1 MTHQN
6 TQPAFRQPQP
16 DAAALADAGLVT
28 RVRAGDPAG
37 FEVIMRRH
45 NQRLYRLARGIL
57 RNGSEAED
65 VVQEA
70 YVRSYEK
77 LDDFVGPNG
86 FGAWL
91 GKIVINEALG
101 RLRKRGRVIS
111 LDDHVR
117 GSGGSVA
124 HHRIDTMMATQP
136 DPERLAASGELR
148 RLIENAIDTLPH
160 DFRMVFILRTVE
172 GLNVSET
179 AQYLSIRPE
188 TVKTRFHRARR
199 LLQSALGAQFD
210 TYMPSAFAFAGPRC
224 DRIVAAVLGRLG
236 YPFEATRRSKTV
248 SRTLSPTASAV
259 AALGRTTAGVISRPD
274 WMVSLTA
281 ASSPASCPNMK
292 RPAGSRTW

>member
-1 MTHQN
+1 MMTQQN
-6 TQPAFRQPQP
+6 TQPAFHRPHP

-37 FEVIMRRH
+37 FEMIMRRH
-45 NQRLYRLARGIL
+45 NRRLYRLARGIL

-77 LDDFVGPNG
+77 LDDFIGPNG

-91 GKIVINEALG
+91 GKIVVNEALG

-117 GSGGSVA
+117 GFDGSVS
-124 HHRIDTMMATQP
+124 HHRIETMIATQP

-148 RLIENAIDTLPH
+148 RLIENAIDALPD

-199 LLQSALGAQFD
+199 LLQGALGPQLD
-210 TYMPSAFAFAGPRC
+210 SLMPSAFAFGGQRC
-224 DRIVAAVLGRLG
+224 DRIVVAVLGRLG
-236 YPFEATRRSKTV
+236 HSFEATRRSKSV

-259 AALGRTTAGVISRPD
+259 AALSRTTAG
-274 WMVSLTA
+274 MQA
-281 ASSPASCPNMK
+281 
-292 RPAGSRTW
+292 